1 MARTIKP
8 WRVVVLAIKL
18 TTVARERS
26 GFFGSA
32 FSGYPVRFFGIVL
45 PAWAPKHDMLKD
57 AFSVVH
63 LVNSWVLVSALALHV
78 AGTVK
83 HALLERKLV
92 SAVYHGF
99 QREMC
104 PHVLGWKEG
113 REHALF
119 FQVGGDSSQGLP
131 LAGAWRCLDLSEL
144 SEVSIHEGRWRTG
157 PGCGPGA

>member
-1 MARTIKP
+1 MN
-8 WRVVVLAIKL
+8 RVL
-18 TTVARERS
+18 TFTFAQ
-26 GFFGSA
+26 
-32 FSGYPVRFFGIVL
+32 
-45 PAWAPKHDMLKD
+45 
-57 AFSVVH
+57 
-63 LVNSWVLVSALALHV
+63 
-78 AGTVK
+78 VK

-157 PGCGPGA
+157 PGYYDNPQSCVDEIDVRIP